1 MTKPEERANL
11 INSLLILWEQ
21 VPHLRFCQLVADIN
35 RGSDGFYV
43 EDSLFLKRLEEFQ
56 EVVTLTKNTKS

>member
-1 MTKPEERANL
+1 MSKSEERANL
-11 INSLLILWEQ
+11 VNSLLILWEQ

-43 EDSLFLKRLEEFQ
+43 EDDMFLKRLEEFQ
-56 EVVTLTKNTKS
+56 EVVSVTKNNK